1 MREKVEKALEGI
13 RPYLRFDGGDI
24 ELLDVTADGV
34 VKVRLLGACGG
45 CPFSQYT
52 LQMRVEERLKEE
64 VPEVKKVEAVL

>member
-1 MREKVEKALEGI
+1 MREKVEKALEDI

-52 LQMRVEERLKEE
+52 LQRRVEERLKEE
-64 VPEVKKVEAVL
+64 VPEVKKVEAVP